1 VVSFIIHKIKLRR
14 EDRENKPLGKL
25 VNINNNDVHVFSKGE
40 GGLTI
45 VFLSGHGTNN
55 PTLDFKPLWSVLSQ
69 SYRVVVIE
77 RPGYGWSE
85 DSSNKKELDK
95 MLDITRTALQKL
107 GETPPY
113 ILVVHSMAG
122 LEALY
127 WTQTESSEIKAII
140 GIDPLV
146 PQNQKLLPT
155 PKMLQLT
162 FTYIAAKLG
171 LTRLIPEVE
180 IYKLFP
186 LLRSQV
192 LTEEDKKKYIFTFYK
207 KAFTKD
213 MLKEVK
219 YLAQNSLK
227 VNVNKIDK
235 DIPML
240 FFISSEQEKIVP
252 GWEKSLKDFLRNIN
266 HKKIINFD
274 TSHYIHHE
282 KSEEINREIKS
293 FMSNI

>member
-1 VVSFIIHKIKLRR
+1 
-14 EDRENKPLGKL
+14 
-25 VNINNNDVHVFSKGE
+25 
-40 GGLTI
+40 
-45 VFLSGHGTNN
+45 
-55 PTLDFKPLWSVLSQ
+55 
-69 SYRVVVIE
+69 
-77 RPGYGWSE
+77 
-85 DSSNKKELDK
+85 
-95 MLDITRTALQKL
+95 
-107 GETPPY
+107 
-113 ILVVHSMAG
+113 
-122 LEALY
+122 
-127 WTQTESSEIKAII
+127 
-140 GIDPLV
+140 
-146 PQNQKLLPT
+146 
-155 PKMLQLT
+155 
-162 FTYIAAKLG
+162 
-171 LTRLIPEVE
+171 
-180 IYKLFP
+180 
-186 LLRSQV
+186 
-192 LTEEDKKKYIFTFYK
+192 
-207 KAFTKD
+207 